1 LFVRL
6 RKSGSWQ
13 HVAPNDLESS
23 IDRLIARGQIVVDK
37 AASPATLET
46 AT

>member
-1 LFVRL
+1 M

-13 HVAPNDLESS
+13 HVAPGDLEFL
-23 IDRLIARGQIVVDK
+23 IERLIARGQIVVDK
-37 AASPATLET
+37 GPPATLGP